1 MLYGTRGGRRGR
13 RGEVMTS
20 AFGRAFAGRRALV
33 TGHTGFKGSWLS
45 EWLLGLGA
53 EVAGYALSPPTEPA
67 LFEQLGLSG
76 RIHHTVADVRDS
88 ENVAEA
94 VRRSQPDFVFHL
106 AAQPLVRLSYEQ
118 PVETFATNVIGTI
131 NVLEAVRRLDSPCV
145 VIVVTTDKCYL
156 NREWLYGYREDDAL
170 GGRDPYS
177 ASKAAAEI
185 ATAAWRSSFFE
196 RSPVRIATVRAGNV
210 IGGGDWALD
219 RIVPD
224 CMRALQ
230 SGQRISVR
238 NRLATRPWQHV
249 LEPLGGYLWLAASIA
264 GTTPLQ
270 SDEDRL
276 DSAFNFGPDSD
287 GNRDVG
293 SLVECVLRHWPGEWV
308 DASDGNAPHE
318 ARFLHLSTDK
328 AARLLGWRPVWSFDR
343 TIAETV
349 GWYRDTRGGAAA
361 QVADR
366 TRRQI
371 ASYSA
376 DAAAASLPW
385 ASP

>member
-1 MLYGTRGGRRGR
+1 
-13 RGEVMTS
+13 MTS
-20 AFGRAFAGRRALV
+20 AFRGAFAGRRALV

-53 EVAGYALSPPTEPA
+53 EVGGYALLPPTEPA

-76 RIHHTVADVRDS
+76 RMDHTVADVRDS
-88 ENVAEA
+88 EKVAEA

-118 PVETFATNVIGTI
+118 PVVTFATNVIGTI
-131 NVLEAVRRLDSPCV
+131 NVLEAVRTLDSPCV

-230 SGQRISVR
+230 AGKRISVR

-249 LEPLGGYLWLAASIA
+249 LEPLAGYLWLAASIA

-270 SDEDRL
+270 SEEGRL

-308 DASDGNAPHE
+308 DASDRNAPHE
-318 ARFLHLSTDK
+318 AGFLHLSTDK

-349 GWYRDTRGGAAA
+349 GWYRDAMGGEAA